1 MKEFTLIERDSEVT
15 DFQRYLSDNNIKVL
29 AYDFEQES
37 NLHVYGQKICLIQIF
52 DGTSFF
58 IIDPFN
64 ISGRKLAELLEDKKI
79 LKLFYAADSDLG
91 FALVQYGIRVKS
103 VFDLQIMAEL
113 LGYERLGLDE
123 ILHNV
128 LGVEHKHKSKYQ
140 RFNWTIRPIRED
152 ALEYA
157 LTDVEHLI
165 KLHDTLLKMIE
176 KAGLSTELLHT
187 IIKRRNEF
195 DRKTVPAAFKSA
207 EYKSLDSM
215 GRKRFEKVYAIRD
228 GFAKKINCPPDCVL
242 TKQQMADIAVDSNS
256 IDELIFSRRVPEQ
269 YYQPICDALRNIK
282 GA

>member
-15 DFQRYLSDNNIKVL
+15 DFQRYLSDNNIKIL

-37 NLHVYGQKICLIQIF
+37 NLHVYGQMICLIQIF
-52 DGTSFF
+52 DGNRYF
-58 IIDPFN
+58 IIDPFK

-91 FALVQYGIRVKS
+91 FAFGQYGIRIKS

-113 LGYERLGLDE
+113 LGFERLGLDE
-123 ILHNV
+123 TLQNI

-140 RFNWTIRPIRED
+140 RFNWTVRPIRED

-157 LTDVEHLI
+157 LTDVEHLF
-165 KLHDTLLKMIE
+165 KLHDALLKMIE
-176 KAGLSTELLHT
+176 NAGLSTALLHT

-207 EYKSLDSM
+207 EYKSLDSI
-215 GRKRFEKVYAIRD
+215 GRKRFEKVYHIRD
-228 GFAKKINCPPDCVL
+228 GFARKINCPPDCVL
-242 TKQQMADIAVDSNS
+242 TKQQMASVAFRSAS
-256 IDELIFSRRVPEQ
+256 IDELQFSRRVPEQ
-269 YYQPICDALRNIK
+269 YYQPICDALRTVK
-282 GA
+282 